1 MFTGIV
7 EETGRV
13 LRRADARLVVGAGV
27 TLAGTRLGSSLAV
40 NGVCLTAV
48 ELDGE
53 SAGFDV
59 GPETLARTALGDLS
73 AGDEVNLERP
83 MRLDGFVG
91 GHLVLGH
98 VDGVGIV
105 AAVER
110 DGGPT
115 ARIRVEWQDPG
126 LAPLLIPQGSVAV
139 DGVSLTVAAL
149 DARAFEVM
157 VIPHTLERTN
167 LGRLKAGRRVNLE
180 MDVIGKYVMRALS
193 VREEPR

>member
-13 LRRADARLVVGAGV
+13 LRRTDARLVVGAGA
-27 TLAGTRLGSSLAV
+27 TLEGTRIGSSLAV

-48 ELDGE
+48 ELHGDRV
-53 SAGFDV
+53 GFDV

-73 AGDEVNLERP
+73 AGDQVNLGRA

-98 VDGVGIV
+98 VDGVGIIE
-105 AAVER
+105 AAER
-110 DGGPT
+110 DGSET
-115 ARIRVEWQDPG
+115 ARLRVEWQDPA
-126 LAPLLIPQGSVAV
+126 LAPLLIRQGSVAV

-167 LGRLKAGRRVNLE
+167 LGGLKAGRRVNLE

-193 VREEPR
+193 LKEEPR

>member
-13 LRRADARLVVGAGV
+13 LRRIDARLVVGAGA
-27 TLAGTRLGSSLAV
+27 TLEGTRIGSSLAV

-48 ELDGE
+48 ELHGDRV
-53 SAGFDV
+53 GFDV

-73 AGDEVNLERP
+73 AGDQVNLERP

-98 VDGVGIV
+98 VDGVGIIE
-105 AAVER
+105 AAER
-110 DGGPT
+110 DGSET
-115 ARIRVEWQDPG
+115 ARLRVEWQDPA
-126 LAPLLIPQGSVAV
+126 LAPLLIRQGSVAV

-167 LGRLKAGRRVNLE
+167 LGGLKAGRRVNLE

-193 VREEPR
+193 LKEEPR